1 MLHVGVMVLCAIAI
15 HADTAPRLAWI
26 LLWLNAIGAALVGL
40 ALWIGE
46 LPEDRKPFGPF
57 TGVAEFLGFLDD
69 DTPHGRA
76 VSWLRQ
82 RGFLE

>member
-1 MLHVGVMVLCAIAI
+1 MLLCAIAI
-15 HADTAPRLAWI
+15 HADAAPTLAWI
-26 LLWLNAIGAALVGL
+26 LFWLNAVGTALVGL

-57 TGVAEFLGFLDD
+57 TDVAEFLGFLDER
-69 DTPHGRA
+69 TPQGRFVA
-76 VSWLRQ
+76 WLRQ